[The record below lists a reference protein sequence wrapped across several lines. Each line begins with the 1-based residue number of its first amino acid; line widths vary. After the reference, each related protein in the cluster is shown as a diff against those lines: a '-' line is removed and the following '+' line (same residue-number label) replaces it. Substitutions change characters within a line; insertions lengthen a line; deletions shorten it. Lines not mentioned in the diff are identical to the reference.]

1 MDFEMSKDE
10 FNEYGG
16 IESSPNM
23 FLGYCCLSKLQTGW
37 KDMEGTWLEKGRMDA
52 RQKRTKTSYAMTDK
66 THCVSS
72 LPVLCHMDVWF

>member
-37 KDMEGTWLEKGRMDA
+37 KDMEGT
-52 RQKRTKTSYAMTDK
+52 
-66 THCVSS
+66 
-72 LPVLCHMDVWF
+72 